1 VSAHLHLWIDLI
13 FGSKQTGDEAEKALN
28 KFYFLTYQD
37 AIDTEALRDMDP
49 DKRKGIEAQ
58 IADYGQTPRKLFT
71 RPHPPRRAAADI
83 ALPVFSG
90 ELSKLLRPS
99 KFAPGDDEFASN
111 ASPFGELVSFAL
123 GEEGRG
129 AGGTGDDAQGALRT
143 GVGKLKASCKL
154 KALCTICLSSLRPH
168 AVVA

>member
-1 VSAHLHLWIDLI
+1 MSAHLHLWIDLI

-111 ASPFGELVSFAL
+111 ASPFGELVSFVL

-129 AGGTGDDAQGALRT
+129 AGGTCDDAGALRT
-143 GVGKLKASCKL
+143 GVGKLKTECKL
-154 KALCTICLSSLRPH
+154 KASCTICLSSLRPH

>member
-1 VSAHLHLWIDLI
+1 MSAHLHLWIDLI

-37 AIDTEALRDMDP
+37 AIDTEALREMDP

-83 ALPVFSG
+83 ARPVFSG
-90 ELSKLLRPS
+90 ELSKLLRRWVRKSFQSSS
-99 KFAPGDDEFASN
+99 KLWTACSLKLSANGIK
-111 ASPFGELVSFAL
+111 
-123 GEEGRG
+123 
-129 AGGTGDDAQGALRT
+129 GTQ
-143 GVGKLKASCKL
+143 
-154 KALCTICLSSLRPH
+154 
-168 AVVA
+168 